1 MQVVVKCVSTNI
13 NVALRNSLQC
23 LGGGVYLFLLSRELF
38 AACVASTLVLWAVAL
53 RFGSYSRRAQR
64 AYQDTLADT
73 NQVRRQVQGFRPRV

>member
-1 MQVVVKCVSTNI
+1 MKCVSTNI

-23 LGGGVYLFLLSRELF
+23 IGGGVYLFLLSRELF

-73 NQVRRQVQGFRPRV
+73 NQVRRQT